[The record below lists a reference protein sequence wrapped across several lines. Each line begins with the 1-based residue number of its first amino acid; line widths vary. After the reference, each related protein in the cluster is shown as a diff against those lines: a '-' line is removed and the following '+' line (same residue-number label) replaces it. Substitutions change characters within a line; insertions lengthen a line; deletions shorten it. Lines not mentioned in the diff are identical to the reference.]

1 MDTVATHL
9 GPGESHG
16 DEEAAPIPTVVMVI
30 PAYNSERQVRK
41 ALDSALRQDYPNLR
55 ILALDDHSTDG
66 TWTVL
71 QEYAQRVEVVRNES
85 NLGFAQNLNKG
96 LYLAGSA
103 DLLFVHQDDVC
114 LVQPDYV
121 ARAARYFADP
131 RIAAVCGQAEQSFH
145 QPFLKRAMTRLLN
158 NDARDEQITETSYSL
173 LKADMLRVSA
183 LREVGGFSFALSR
196 SLGIEDQILAKRV
209 RAGGYRIVKDPSL
222 TYQLDYARSESL
234 SAFLVKEAD
243 AGRNLGYA
251 LALGHISASPSMS
264 RETLTKR
271 NYRLSQVV
279 FAGVVGIS
287 TLWFL
292 YGSAHGR
299 IGVGSV
305 FLLRILV
312 HLRRAQRFSL
322 REKPLYAAVA
332 LLHDCFF
339 SAGWALGAALG
350 LLQRLSGL
358 FHSAQRRGA

>member
-16 DEEAAPIPTVVMVI
+16 DETAVLLPTVVMVI

-55 ILALDDHSTDG
+55 ILTLDDHSTDG
-66 TWTVL
+66 TWMVL

-121 ARAARYFADP
+121 ARAARYFGDP
-131 RIAAVCGQAEQSFH
+131 RIAAVCGQAEHSFH

-183 LREVGGFSFALSR
+183 LHEVGGFDFALTR
-196 SLGIEDQILAKRV
+196 SLGLEDQVLASRL
-209 RAGGYRIVKDPSL
+209 RAAGFRMLKDPSL
-222 TYQLDYARSESL
+222 SYHLDYARTDSL
-234 SAFLVKEAD
+234 WSFFIKEAD
-243 AGRNLGYA
+243 AGRNLGHA
-251 LALGHISASPSMS
+251 LVFGLIDPGPTLSK
-264 RETLTKR
+264 ETSIKR
-271 NYRLSQVV
+271 NYRLSQVA
-279 FAGVVGIS
+279 FAGATGLSV
-287 TLWFL
+287 LWLL
-292 YGSAHGR
+292 YAPLSGA
-299 IGVGSV
+299 VALGSV
-305 FLLRILV
+305 LALRILI
-312 HLRRAQRFSL
+312 HLVRARGFSP
-322 REKPLYAAVA
+322 RERLLYTAAAVV
-332 LLHDCFF
+332 HDLFF
-339 SAGWALGAALG
+339 SAGWALGAGVG
-350 LLQRLSGL
+350 LLKRLSVWRQ
-358 FHSAQRRGA
+358 SARRQR